1 MYVPDLDC
9 FTREF
14 TQSSETDQILTLH
27 IFFQS
32 METKKEFWLLL
43 SKNIIWI
50 SNSDSFHKNVHNKI
64 TCEYQ
69 GK

>member
-14 TQSSETDQILTLH
+14 TQSLKTDQVLTLH

-32 METKKEFWLLL
+32 METKKEFLYYYQ
-43 SKNIIWI
+43 
-50 SNSDSFHKNVHNKI
+50 KI
-64 TCEYQ
+64 
-69 GK
+69 